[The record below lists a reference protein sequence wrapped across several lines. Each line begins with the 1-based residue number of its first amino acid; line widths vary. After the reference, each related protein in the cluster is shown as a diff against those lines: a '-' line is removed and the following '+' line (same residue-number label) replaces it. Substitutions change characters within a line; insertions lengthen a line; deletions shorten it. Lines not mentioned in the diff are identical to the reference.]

1 MRSDFRGEIE
11 IWIGDAAL
19 RQVSEAR
26 LTGVAG
32 VATTSR
38 YVFTLDV
45 SANEVQ
51 CSVGDFVFVMGWF
64 TTLDRYRR

>member
-11 IWIGDAAL
+11 IRIGEAAL

-26 LTGVAG
+26 LTGVAR
-32 VATTSR
+32 TSR

-51 CSVGDFVFVMGWF
+51 RSVGDFVFVMGWF